1 MEENMRSVHILDAV
15 RTWAGQAAFDDITAA
30 IFDPETL
37 VNVQKIMF
45 KEIKRRMAMEK
56 KKTGK

>member
-1 MEENMRSVHILDAV
+1 MRSVHILDAV
-15 RTWAGQAAFDDITAA
+15 RTWAGQATFEDITAA

-45 KEIKRRMAMEK
+45 KEIKRRMVMEK
-56 KKTGK
+56 KKGKR